1 MLKFWWLLSRCA
13 ASKLIWYLPAIRKID
28 WLNEPFVCRMPT
40 CAPSGALG
48 LRAVKPLPL
57 PEIPDLPVNVQMV
70 PVGSYWNVPAPR
82 EGASKPASPKVCVP
96 PMPKGELK
104 TEAEEKSKSA
114 VAVMFAPPASAVES
128 VKLNLALP
136 LPSVVTVVCPM
147 NVRPW

>member
-1 MLKFWWLLSRCA
+1 MVVEPLRRIEADLVFA
-13 ASKLIWYLPAIRKID
+13 GVRKID

-40 CAPSGALG
+40 CALGRVGIASGEAT
-48 LRAVKPLPL
+48 AVTGNPGFARKR
-57 PEIPDLPVNVQMV
+57 PDGPGRVVLER
-70 PVGSYWNVPAPR
+70 PAPR
-82 EGASKPASPKVCVP
+82 EGVFEAGSPKVGVP

-104 TEAEEKSKSA
+104 TEAEGTSKSA
-114 VAVMFAPPASAVES
+114 VAVMFAPLVIAVES